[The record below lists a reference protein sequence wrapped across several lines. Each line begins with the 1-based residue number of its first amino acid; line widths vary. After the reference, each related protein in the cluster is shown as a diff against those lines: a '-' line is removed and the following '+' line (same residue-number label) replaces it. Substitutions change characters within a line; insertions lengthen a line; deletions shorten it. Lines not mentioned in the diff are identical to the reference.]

1 MFIFY
6 RILRAIQVLRYCHL
20 TKELSPIRLAPP
32 SQSSY
37 YHDRSS
43 SMSRVSSDMRDFQ
56 VYTVQ
61 QRPWQSNPDL
71 RMQKWK
77 PNAIAG
83 TNIGLHSSSVDDS
96 LDVVEIMKR
105 KKQFLAQLLQERT
118 TEEDSYRF
126 SIS

>member
-1 MFIFY
+1 
-6 RILRAIQVLRYCHL
+6 
-20 TKELSPIRLAPP
+20 
-32 SQSSY
+32 
-37 YHDRSS
+37 
-43 SMSRVSSDMRDFQ
+43 MSRVSSDMRDFQ